1 MCGLG
6 VSTAHLDQFD
16 GKDEGLNNWQGNTNA
31 KMELRGIMAGV
42 LPGIDIAGQISYP
55 YKDQLPFG
63 KFHKEG
69 QGKNGWRNV
78 ELQLGTNVK
87 LNKMVS
93 VKKIIELGADKG
105 GTPFLERLV
114 FKGGLTTKVKGG
126 AKVCCGVHVKR
137 ECETCSL
144 RHCHS
149 ARVHLRC

>member
-1 MCGLG
+1 
-6 VSTAHLDQFD
+6 
-16 GKDEGLNNWQGNTNA
+16 
-31 KMELRGIMAGV
+31 MAGV